1 MDTQRKG
8 LLEKL
13 AQEYLELENFLQDSA
28 SMRKKLGQMKHQGS
42 LDAGKRD
49 IYKLRQLEGELEI
62 TNLNVRLCE
71 ARIERFRIEIEL
83 IA

>member
-1 MDTQRKG
+1 
-8 LLEKL
+8 
-13 AQEYLELENFLQDSA
+13 
-28 SMRKKLGQMKHQGS
+28 MKHLGS